1 MRQNSSAFRRF
12 SPRWPVCVV
21 RSNYTAIS
29 VLTVNCVHRKLFWIF
44 GACHSGKVNRKQMLI
59 GAQQTAKAPP
69 TIEILIHRKIS
80 RFLCL
85 FSRVRQAQGY
95 KHYGGYLRCRHSSVD
110 SSAPIILPP
119 WVQIQSTP
127 SLLLSFIV
135 KFMLYLSC
143 KKVWPIFK
151 KTLSGCYEISSR
163 NRNDIMGSNEGST
176 ESVWPDLSKFCHFVK
191 KAKTIYAT
199 WLIFKKEKQFFCWFS
214 FSKIEKKSQVND
226 LVQTVWPDVGIK
238 SSQIFSKVAQKA
250 ARLYLLKK
258 RLFPKSHKCF
268 GYFYKKFCSQGFWK
282 TAQCN
287 HTVP

>member
-29 VLTVNCVHRKLFWIF
+29 VLTSNCVHRKLFWIF

-80 RFLCL
+80 RSLCL

-151 KTLSGCYEISSR
+151 KTLSGCYENSSR
-163 NRNDIMGSNEGST
+163 NRNDIMGSNERST
-176 ESVWPDLSKFCHFVK
+176 TISVTGFIKILPLCQKSQNNLCYLAHIQKR
-191 KAKTIYAT
+191 KTV
-199 WLIFKKEKQFFCWFS
+199 FCWFS